1 MKTKKRAAASKK
13 RAPKAKPK
21 AKAAK
26 GFYATGKRG
35 PRGLKRSPLH
45 VLITPDERTKLVK
58 LTHAMKCSAADVVRA
73 LISKAK

>member
-1 MKTKKRAAASKK
+1 MKTKKRAAASKR

-21 AKAAK
+21 AEK